1 MNRRARLVT
10 GFALLVAAAA
20 AHGAEPGQPTHAQG
34 PSLTLRTDDYPR
46 DARAK
51 GETGRALVRFLV
63 NERGR
68 VHECSVVESS
78 GSAAL
83 DATTCNIARRGR
95 FKPAR
100 DANGAPRSEYWLWGI
115 DWQLPSSEPNIRADQ
130 PAPESEHAVA
140 NAPTPPAD
148 DEIGVVVGIAK
159 WETMASLK
167 LKRYPQD
174 FAQGAGANVRGIIDR
189 NACSLAGVSKDRYD
203 IMIRYALRLS
213 PDGRIERALI
223 EDLGCRPL
231 EQLIAS
237 MILQKKFRQAIE
249 PPGGTEARWHRS
261 GVMFSGSRRF

>member
-1 MNRRARLVT
+1 MNRRSRLAVSL
-10 GFALLVAAAA
+10 ALLVTATVPTR
-20 AHGAEPGQPTHAQG
+20 AEPGQATHAQG
-34 PSLTLRTDDYPR
+34 PSLTLLTDDYPR

-68 VHECSVVESS
+68 VHECSVLESS

-115 DWQLPSSEPNIRADQ
+115 DWQLPSSKPSIRADV

-140 NAPTPPAD
+140 NAADPPTD
-148 DEIGVVVGIAK
+148 DEIGVVVGTAK
-159 WETMASLK
+159 WETMPHFTM
-167 LKRYPQD
+167 KRISGD
-174 FAQGAGANVRGIIDR
+174 FGAGAGPTFRGIIDR
-189 NACSLAGVSKDRYD
+189 KACSFPGVTARRYD
-203 IMIRYALRLS
+203 VSIRYALRLS
-213 PDGRIERALI
+213 PDGRIERAMI

-231 EQLIAS
+231 EHLIAS
-237 MILQKKFRQAIE
+237 MILQKEFRQAIE
-249 PPGGTEARWHRS
+249 PPGGTDARWHKSMVR
-261 GVMFSGSRRF
+261 FSGPRL